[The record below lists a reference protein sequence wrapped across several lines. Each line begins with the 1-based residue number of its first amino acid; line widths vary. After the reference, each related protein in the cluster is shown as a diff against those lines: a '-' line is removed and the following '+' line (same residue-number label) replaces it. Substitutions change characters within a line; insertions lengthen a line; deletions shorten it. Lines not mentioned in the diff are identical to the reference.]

1 MQELSCEGSVFR
13 VRTRVSTGRYA
24 WCMGR
29 INLKATS
36 SRAKT
41 QGSKTNKA
49 DPCADV
55 GKLMEATICEA
66 SLCSCIKKKIL
77 PTQPVC
83 GEKLDDFED

>member
-1 MQELSCEGSVFR
+1 MQELPCEGSVSR

-24 WCMGR
+24 WCMGW
-29 INLKATS
+29 INLKAVS

-41 QGSKTNKA
+41 QGSKANKA
-49 DPCADV
+49 DPCTDV
-55 GKLMEATICEA
+55 GKLMEATI
-66 SLCSCIKKKIL
+66 CSCIKKKIL